1 MGATTTTPID
11 VAVVGG
17 GPAGAATALALARAG
32 YTVTVLE
39 RSRYDAFRIG
49 ETLPPAVKRPL
60 MELGVWDQFL
70 ATGTLESP
78 GIVSAWGRPDPYDND
93 FIVNPD
99 GPGWHVDRRG
109 FDAMLARTAGGWGAE
124 IKTGVT
130 AIASVCRHSARWHL
144 EAVARGVPVALH
156 ARILVDATG
165 RSASPARQLA
175 GHRIVFDRLV
185 GLVGVIPACAASRC
199 PDRRTLVEA
208 VETGWWYTAPLPD
221 GRRIAAFM
229 TDGDLVPSSAA
240 RGQVSGID
248 SSTERG
254 TPGPASGKPL
264 STPSRGSPP
273 HAARSPR
280 RRQAQVGWPLATR
293 QRPSTRSRSKG

>member
-1 MGATTTTPID
+1 MGAITPRPIGTNFSSAQRGPSNGATTTTPID

-109 FDAMLARTAGGWGAE
+109 FDAMLARRPADGGR
-124 IKTGVT
+124 K
-130 AIASVCRHSARWHL
+130 SRL
-144 EAVARGVPVALH
+144 
-156 ARILVDATG
+156 
-165 RSASPARQLA
+165 ASPRSPRCAAIRLA
-175 GHRIVFDRLV
+175 GIWR
-185 GLVGVIPACAASRC
+185 
-199 PDRRTLVEA
+199 
-208 VETGWWYTAPLPD
+208 
-221 GRRIAAFM
+221 
-229 TDGDLVPSSAA
+229 
-240 RGQVSGID
+240 
-248 SSTERG
+248 
-254 TPGPASGKPL
+254 
-264 STPSRGSPP
+264 PSRGAFLSRCMRGYSLTPPAGPHRRPGNSPDTG
-273 HAARSPR
+273 SY
-280 RRQAQVGWPLATR
+280 
-293 QRPSTRSRSKG
+293 STASWG